1 MRSLNSIRLQ
11 TIALLLTLLLAGPL
25 ARAGTVVQ
33 FRTTLGN
40 FDVELFDK
48 DKPVTVGN
56 FLRYITNGYYGDM
69 FMHRAVTNFVI
80 QGGGFTVAG
89 RGTTNWAV
97 YAIPTYAPITNEFL
111 VGKSYSNIYGT
122 IAMAKTSDPNSAT
135 SQFFI
140 NLANN
145 AASLDNPSNSGG
157 FAVFGRVI
165 GGTNILNRF
174 NPGRTNAYMRVVNAG
189 SPFQELPVL
198 KTATNLLWDVDLLY
212 ADITLLSV
220 QVTATGNQRQIS
232 WNSIN
237 SLTNYV
243 EYTAAIPPVWQPLV
257 TTNGDGSRY
266 TVTDTV
272 PAGNGFRYTA
282 SASLTDP

>member
-145 AASLDNPSNSGG
+145 AASLDNPANSGG
-157 FAVFGRVI
+157 FTVFGKVI

-174 NPGRTNAYMRVVNAG
+174 NPGPTNAYIKIYDG
-189 SPFQELPVL
+189 GGELPVRQ
-198 KTATNLLWDVDLLY
+198 ATGVNLTDQDFLY
-212 ADITLLSV
+212 ADISC
-220 QVTATGNQRQIS
+220 
-232 WNSIN
+232 
-237 SLTNYV
+237 
-243 EYTAAIPPVWQPLV
+243 
-257 TTNGDGSRY
+257 
-266 TVTDTV
+266 
-272 PAGNGFRYTA
+272 
-282 SASLTDP
+282 